1 MGSRALLLLK
11 LPAPARPLSSFNNR
25 KLSSASELL
34 SRYNCYRTRRCFT
47 KATYGSSLEPPNLPR
62 LAETARISLTPDEV
76 EEFAPKIRQVID
88 WFGQLQAVDL
98 SSVDPA
104 IRAGSLE
111 RSLHISSVIFSLLV
125 IEHSGYGFLN

>member
-111 RSLHISSVIFSLLV
+111 RSLHIYSVIFRLLV